1 MKNTVLFIDRI
12 IFIIRICKFS
22 SEDDI
27 KGHMYTIYYF
37 CHAIRIWTIIVWG
50 IAKGGDY
57 FDAVYVFCLFLF
69 IVVDIGVYI

>member
-1 MKNTVLFIDRI
+1 MLWIDTATTTVNVLGDENDLKIGWNDLYMFKRWIKVKNTVLFIDRI

-37 CHAIRIWTIIVWG
+37 CHAIRI
-50 IAKGGDY
+50 
-57 FDAVYVFCLFLF
+57 
-69 IVVDIGVYI
+69 